1 MGELSVPLGDALG
14 ATLAYWTS
22 LGLVARIVVAA
33 PVILVTLITIFWIT
47 RGIAR
52 RFAPGL
58 RRVLVIL
65 TSLSIVFTI
74 VLGVWAHFLP
84 EPERVSFVLADQVV
98 RVGAALFGTLS
109 MLGAMALSLPR
120 ALDYLE
126 RRGFVSFV
134 AARHVRASKSGF
146 LTVISILSILGVCIS
161 SFALCIVVSIMGGF
175 GADLKNKILGNNAHI
190 SIDSPGAGSGDGS
203 PGSVAVLEPEP
214 TAATGEAPFGATLPW
229 DDLLREVRL
238 VPGVLAATPVV
249 TGEAMASSQSNTAG
263 VMLRGVETT
272 SIGSVIDLVKNI
284 EVGKFEYLADPSRID
299 EMADDAPI
307 WIGRGGH
314 RYLKGPR
321 AHPSADAASK
331 ASPSD
336 VARADNSLGLH
347 PPDAD
352 PAALDPVALDP
363 PELDPEV
370 AEVIKEEDTYPG
382 VVLGRELAKTLHV
395 YVGDE
400 ITLVSPIGD
409 LGPLGIMPRARRF
422 RVAAV
427 FYSGMYEYDS
437 SHAYITLPAAQ
448 RFLDRPGTISQIEV
462 KVENEDRAGEVRQ
475 RLSDKLDGQGLRIR
489 DWKEMNKGLF
499 SALELEKIV
508 TFIILSIAIVVGSFC
523 IICTLLLMVTE
534 KSKEIAILKATGASD
549 LGILKVFMTE
559 GLLIGGIGTV
569 FGVSTGLV
577 LCLGLLWFGVR
588 LDPDVYYVDRLP
600 INVDPADYAV
610 VAMCSLGITIAA
622 TIYPAV
628 AASRLRP
635 VEGIRYE

>member
-1 MGELSVPLGDALG
+1 MTELAALG
-14 ATLAYWTS
+14 NGLLLNFAALWEALSPRWRWS
-22 LGLVARIVVAA
+22 ALGVAA
-33 PVILVTLITIFWIT
+33 VIALSLLFLVTRRL
-47 RGIAR
+47 AR
-52 RFAPGL
+52 RAAKG
-58 RRVLVIL
+58 RQRVLVVL
-65 TSLSIVFTI
+65 TSLSVVVA
-74 VLGVWAHFLP
+74 VLFGVWAYLLP
-84 EPERVSFVLADQVV
+84 EPERVSFVLAHQLV
-98 RVGAALFGTLS
+98 RVGAALFGTIS
-109 MLGAMALSLPR
+109 MLSVMSLALPWV
-120 ALDYLE
+120 LDRLE
-126 RRGFVSFV
+126 RQSFVSFV

-146 LTVISILSILGVCIS
+146 LTVISILSIAGVAIS
-161 SFALCIVVSIMGGF
+161 SFALCAVVSIMGGF
-175 GADLKNKILGNNAHI
+175 GADLKHKILGNNAHI
-190 SIDSPGAGSGDGS
+190 SIDSLSSNADVDPLASKPPAGADSAPRLGDEVS
-203 PGSVAVLEPEP
+203 SDE
-214 TAATGEAPFGATLPW
+214 TGLGTGTW
-229 DDLLREVRL
+229 DDLLDKVRL

-263 VMLRGVETT
+263 VLIRGIDPD

-284 EVGKFEYLADPSRID
+284 EVGKFDYLSDPSRLGEMGED
-299 EMADDAPI
+299 EPI

-321 AHPSADAASK
+321 AHVTEDPDKKKAPAS
-331 ASPSD
+331 
-336 VARADNSLGLH
+336 
-347 PPDAD
+347 
-352 PAALDPVALDP
+352 ALDPD
-363 PELDPEV
+363 V
-370 AEVIKEEDTYPG
+370 AEVIREEDAYPG

-400 ITLVSPIGD
+400 ITLVSPVGD
-409 LGPLGIMPRARRF
+409 LGPMGVLPRVRKF

-437 SHAYITLPAAQ
+437 SHAYMTLPVAQ
-448 RFLDRPGTISQIEV
+448 SFLDRPGTISQIEV
-462 KVENEDRAGEVRQ
+462 KVEREDRSGEVRD
-475 RLSDKLDGQGLRIR
+475 RLLAELGDQQLRIR

-549 LGILKVFMTE
+549 IGILKVFMTE

-569 FGVSTGLV
+569 FGVITGLV
-577 LCLGLLWFGVR
+577 LCLGLLWSGVR

-600 INVDPADYAV
+600 INVDPLDYLV
-610 VAMCSLGITIAA
+610 VALCSLGITVLA
-622 TIYPAV
+622 TIYPAI

>member
-1 MGELSVPLGDALG
+1 
-14 ATLAYWTS
+14 
-22 LGLVARIVVAA
+22 
-33 PVILVTLITIFWIT
+33 
-47 RGIAR
+47 
-52 RFAPGL
+52 
-58 RRVLVIL
+58 
-65 TSLSIVFTI
+65 
-74 VLGVWAHFLP
+74 
-84 EPERVSFVLADQVV
+84 
-98 RVGAALFGTLS
+98 
-109 MLGAMALSLPR
+109 
-120 ALDYLE
+120 
-126 RRGFVSFV
+126 
-134 AARHVRASKSGF
+134 VRADKSGF
-146 LTVISILSILGVCIS
+146 LTVISILSIAGVFIS
-161 SFALCIVVSIMGGF
+161 SLALCAVVSIMGGF

-190 SIDSPGAGSGDGS
+190 SIDSVAVPSSGGDDAAPGAERAAGAAQ
-203 PGSVAVLEPEP
+203 PQ
-214 TAATGEAPFGATLPW
+214 TAPLGNLPW
-229 DDLLREVRL
+229 DDLLDKVRL
-238 VPGVLAATPVV
+238 VPGVVAATPVV

-263 VMLRGVETT
+263 VLIRGVDPT

-284 EVGKFEYLADPSRID
+284 EVGKFEYLADPSLIGEMD
-299 EMADDAPI
+299 EDEPI

-321 AHPSADAASK
+321 GREGVDTAKKGSKPDSAA
-331 ASPSD
+331 
-336 VARADNSLGLH
+336 
-347 PPDAD
+347 PD
-352 PAALDPVALDP
+352 
-363 PELDPEV
+363 LDPEV
-370 AEVIKEEDTYPG
+370 QGALRREEDALPA

-400 ITLVSPIGD
+400 ITLVSPVGD
-409 LGPLGIMPRARRF
+409 LGPMGVLPRARKF

-437 SHAYITLPAAQ
+437 SHAYMTLPAAQ
-448 RFLDRPGTISQIEV
+448 YFLDRPGTINQIEV
-462 KVENEDRAGEVRQ
+462 KVEREDNSTIIRD
-475 RLSDKLDGQGLRIR
+475 RLAAALADQNLRIR

-549 LGILKVFMTE
+549 VGILKVFMTE
-559 GLLIGGIGTV
+559 GLIIGGIGTV
-569 FGVSTGLV
+569 LGVVTGLV

-600 INVDPADYAV
+600 INVDPIDYLV
-610 VAMCSLGITIAA
+610 VAACSLGITIVA

>member
-1 MGELSVPLGDALG
+1 MTGGAIDGTELAGSAFDGQLVVHLADWWSSLGVGARIGIGGALG
-14 ATLAYWTS
+14 TI
-22 LGLVARIVVAA
+22 GLV
-33 PVILVTLITIFWIT
+33 LFGLLT
-47 RGIAR
+47 RKLAR
-52 RFAPGL
+52 RARKG
-58 RRVLVIL
+58 RQRVLVVVATVSVLL
-65 TSLSIVFTI
+65 TLL
-74 VLGVWAHFLP
+74 LGVWAYTLP
-84 EPERVSFVLADQVV
+84 EPERVSFVLADQIV
-98 RVGAALFGTLS
+98 RVGAALFGTISVLTV
-109 MLGAMALSLPR
+109 MVLSLPW
-120 ALDYLE
+120 ALDRLE
-126 RRGFVSFV
+126 RQGFVNFV
-134 AARHVRASKSGF
+134 AARHVRADKSGF
-146 LTVISILSILGVCIS
+146 LTVISILSISGVFIS
-161 SFALCIVVSIMGGF
+161 SLALCAVVSIMGGF

-190 SIDSPGAGSGDGS
+190 SIDGLNSGD
-203 PGSVAVLEPEP
+203 
-214 TAATGEAPFGATLPW
+214 AAPSQPDAADADGEQHAAPLGNLAW
-229 DDLLREVRL
+229 DDLLDKVRL
-238 VPGVLAATPVV
+238 VPGVVAATPVV

-263 VMLRGVETT
+263 VLIRGIEPT

-284 EVGKFEYLADPSRID
+284 EVGKFEYLTDPSLISDMSED
-299 EMADDAPI
+299 EPI

-321 AHPSADAASK
+321 GPALDKLKKPSK
-331 ASPSD
+331 AAPDLDPD
-336 VARADNSLGLH
+336 VL
-347 PPDAD
+347 
-352 PAALDPVALDP
+352 AALR
-363 PELDPEV
+363 E
-370 AEVIKEEDTYPG
+370 EEDELPG

-400 ITLVSPIGD
+400 ITLVSPVGE
-409 LGPLGIMPRARRF
+409 LGPMGILPRARKF

-437 SHAYITLPAAQ
+437 SHAYMTLPAAQ
-448 RFLDRPGTISQIEV
+448 SFLDRPGTINQIEV
-462 KVENEDRAGEVRQ
+462 KVEREDNSTVIRD
-475 RLSDKLDGQGLRIR
+475 RLAENLDGQGLRIR

-549 LGILKVFMTE
+549 VGILKVFMTE
-559 GLLIGGIGTV
+559 GLIIGGIGTV
-569 FGVSTGLV
+569 LGVVTGLA

-600 INVDPADYAV
+600 INVDPIDYLV
-610 VAMCSLGITIAA
+610 VAACSLGITIAA

>member
-1 MGELSVPLGDALG
+1 MTELAALG
-14 ATLAYWTS
+14 TLTFTRLTAWWDTLPFGPRLGVGGV
-22 LGLVARIVVAA
+22 LGLLALALLYFAIRKLARRARKGRQRLLVVVAC
-33 PVILVTLITIFWIT
+33 VSVVLTL
-47 RGIAR
+47 
-52 RFAPGL
+52 L
-58 RRVLVIL
+58 
-65 TSLSIVFTI
+65 
-74 VLGVWAHFLP
+74 LGTWAYLLP
-84 EPERVSFVLADQVV
+84 EPERVSFVLSDQIV
-98 RVGAALFGTLS
+98 RVGAASFGTISVLVG
-109 MLGAMALSLPR
+109 MVLALPW
-120 ALDYLE
+120 ALDRLE

-134 AARHVRASKSGF
+134 AARHVRADKSGF
-146 LTVISILSILGVCIS
+146 LTVISILSIAGVFIS
-161 SFALCIVVSIMGGF
+161 SLALCAVVSIMGGF

-190 SIDSPGAGSGDGS
+190 SVDGLNGELAPQAPGAAPSPAPLPAPGGDVTT
-203 PGSVAVLEPEP
+203 PGGDLA
-214 TAATGEAPFGATLPW
+214 W
-229 DDLLREVRL
+229 DDLLDRVRL
-238 VPGVLAATPVV
+238 VPGVVAATPVV

-263 VMLRGVETT
+263 VLIRGIEPT

-284 EVGKFEYLADPSRID
+284 EVGRFDYLSDPGLISAMPED
-299 EMADDAPI
+299 EPI

-321 AHPSADAASK
+321 GREGNETAIRGKKSPGKPAAD
-331 ASPSD
+331 
-336 VARADNSLGLH
+336 L
-347 PPDAD
+347 DAD
-352 PAALDPVALDP
+352 VLDVLRDEDD
-363 PELDPEV
+363 EL
-370 AEVIKEEDTYPG
+370 PG

-400 ITLVSPIGD
+400 ITLVSPVGD
-409 LGPLGIMPRARRF
+409 LGPMGVLPRARKF

-437 SHAYITLPAAQ
+437 SHAYLTLPVAQ
-448 RFLDRPGTISQIEV
+448 SFLDRPGTISQIEV
-462 KVENEDRAGEVRQ
+462 KVEREDRSTEIRDRLASALADQ
-475 RLSDKLDGQGLRIR
+475 RLRIR
-489 DWKEMNKGLF
+489 DWKEMNRGLF

-549 LGILKVFMTE
+549 VGILHVFMTE
-559 GLLIGGIGTV
+559 GLIIGGIGTV
-569 FGVSTGLV
+569 LGVVTGLV

-600 INVDPADYAV
+600 INVDPIDYLV
-610 VAMCSLGITIAA
+610 VAMCSLGITVAA

>member
-1 MGELSVPLGDALG
+1 MTALAALG
-14 ATLAYWTS
+14 GVARLTDVAGLTEWWSTLGVGPRFGVAGA
-22 LGLVARIVVAA
+22 LGLVG
-33 PVILVTLITIFWIT
+33 LVLLWLLT
-47 RGIAR
+47 RKLAR
-52 RFAPGL
+52 RARKG
-58 RRVLVIL
+58 RQRVLVVIACVSVVL
-65 TSLSIVFTI
+65 TLL
-74 VLGVWAHFLP
+74 LGIWAYTLP
-84 EPERVSFVLADQVV
+84 EPERVSFVLADQIV
-98 RVGAALFGTLS
+98 RVSAALFGTLS
-109 MLGAMALSLPR
+109 MLTVMVLSLPW
-120 ALDYLE
+120 ALDRLE
-126 RRGFVSFV
+126 RQGFVNFV
-134 AARHVRASKSGF
+134 AARHVRADKSGF
-146 LTVISILSILGVCIS
+146 LTVISILSISGVFIS
-161 SFALCIVVSIMGGF
+161 SLALCAVVSIMGGF

-190 SIDSPGAGSGDGS
+190 SVDGLNPVENGQPAKTTAGTGRAAPGDVPSP
-203 PGSVAVLEPEP
+203 
-214 TAATGEAPFGATLPW
+214 APQGTLPW
-229 DDLLREVRL
+229 DDLLDKVRL
-238 VPGVLAATPVV
+238 TPGVVAATPVV

-263 VMLRGVETT
+263 VLIRGIEPT

-284 EVGKFEYLADPSRID
+284 EVGRFEYLSDPSLLSEMNED
-299 EMADDAPI
+299 EPI

-321 AHPSADAASK
+321 
-331 ASPSD
+331 
-336 VARADNSLGLH
+336 G
-347 PPDAD
+347 
-352 PAALDPVALDP
+352 PAPVDKLKKPGAPATDLDPDVLDALRG
-363 PELDPEV
+363 
-370 AEVIKEEDTYPG
+370 EEDSLPA

-400 ITLVSPIGD
+400 ITLVSPVGD
-409 LGPLGIMPRARRF
+409 LGPMGVMPRARKF

-437 SHAYITLPAAQ
+437 SHAYMTLPAAQ
-448 RFLDRPGTISQIEV
+448 AFLDRPGTISQIEV
-462 KVENEDRAGEVRQ
+462 KVEREDRSTLIRDRLAEV
-475 RLSDKLDGQGLRIR
+475 LAGQGLRIR

-549 LGILKVFMTE
+549 VSILKVFMTE
-559 GLLIGGIGTV
+559 GLIIGGIGTV
-569 FGVSTGLV
+569 LGVVTGLV

-600 INVDPADYAV
+600 INVDPIDYLV
-610 VAMCSLGITIAA
+610 VAACSLGITIAA

>member
-1 MGELSVPLGDALG
+1 MTELAALG
-14 ATLAYWTS
+14 GDLLTS
-22 LGLVARIVVAA
+22 LWLFWSSLSLGPRIASAGAA
-33 PVILVTLITIFWIT
+33 AILLFGVLYFVTRRL
-47 RGIAR
+47 AR
-52 RFAPGL
+52 RARPG
-58 RRVLVIL
+58 RQRVLVVL
-65 TSLSIVFTI
+65 TMVSVTLAV
-74 VLGVWAHFLP
+74 VLGVWAYLLP
-84 EPERVSFVLADQVV
+84 EPERVSFVLTHQLV
-98 RVGAALFGTLS
+98 RVGAALLGTLS
-109 MLGAMALSLPR
+109 MLAVMSLALPWV
-120 ALDYLE
+120 LDRLE
-126 RRGFVSFV
+126 RQSFVSFV

-146 LTVISILSILGVCIS
+146 LTVISILSIAGVAIS
-161 SFALCIVVSIMGGF
+161 SFALCAVVSIMGGF

-190 SIDSPGAGSGDGS
+190 SIDGLSSNGAEGEPGA
-203 PGSVAVLEPEP
+203 
-214 TAATGEAPFGATLPW
+214 AASDAALGTINW
-229 DDLLREVRL
+229 DELLDKVRL

-263 VMLRGVETT
+263 VLLRGVETN

-284 EVGKFEYLADPSRID
+284 EVGSFDYLSEPAGLTEMSED
-299 EMADDAPI
+299 EPI

-321 AHPSADAASK
+321 GRGAPPDKKEAPEASADLD
-331 ASPSD
+331 PD
-336 VARADNSLGLH
+336 VAAVIRED
-347 PPDAD
+347 DAY
-352 PAALDPVALDP
+352 PA
-363 PELDPEV
+363 
-370 AEVIKEEDTYPG
+370 

-400 ITLVSPIGD
+400 ITLVSPVGD
-409 LGPLGIMPRARRF
+409 LGPMGVLPRARKF

-437 SHAYITLPAAQ
+437 SHAYLTLPVAQ
-448 RFLDRPGTISQIEV
+448 RFLDRPGVINQIEV
-462 KVENEDRAGEVRQ
+462 KVEREDQSGEVRDQ
-475 RLSDKLDGQGLRIR
+475 LARTLGAEDLRIR

-534 KSKEIAILKATGASD
+534 KSKEIAILKATGASNI
-549 LGILKVFMTE
+549 GILKVFMTE

-569 FGVSTGLV
+569 FGVVTGLV

-600 INVDPADYAV
+600 INVDPLDYLV
-610 VAMCSLGITIAA
+610 VALCSLGITIVA

-628 AASRLRP
+628 AASRLVP

>member
-1 MGELSVPLGDALG
+1 MSLLAALG
-14 ATLAYWTS
+14 GDT
-22 LGLVARIVVAA
+22 VARFWVWWTALPFGPKLGVGGAAAVVFGVAFF
-33 PVILVTLITIFWIT
+33 LVTRKFA
-47 RGIAR
+47 RGAR
-52 RFAPGL
+52 QGRQ
-58 RRVLVIL
+58 RVLVVIACVSVML
-65 TSLSIVFTI
+65 TAL
-74 VLGVWAHFLP
+74 LGAWAYMLP
-84 EPERVSFVLADQVV
+84 EPERVSFVLGDQIV
-98 RVGAALFGTLS
+98 RVSAALSGTVSVMVVMVL
-109 MLGAMALSLPR
+109 ALPW
-120 ALDYLE
+120 ALDRLE
-126 RRGFVSFV
+126 RQGFVNFV
-134 AARHVRASKSGF
+134 AARHVRADKSGF
-146 LTVISILSILGVCIS
+146 LTVISILSIAGVFIS
-161 SFALCIVVSIMGGF
+161 SLALCAVVSIMGGF

-190 SIDSPGAGSGDGS
+190 SIDGLNGSDSAAGASPDAIAPSTSPSPSDTPAPADAAGAD
-203 PGSVAVLEPEP
+203 VEH
-214 TAATGEAPFGATLPW
+214 AAPLGGIPW
-229 DDLLREVRL
+229 DDLLDKVRL
-238 VPGVLAATPVV
+238 VPGVVAATPVV

-263 VMLRGVETT
+263 VLIRGIEPT

-284 EVGKFEYLADPSRID
+284 EVGKFDYLSDPSQIGEMSED
-299 EMADDAPI
+299 EPI

-314 RYLKGPR
+314 RYLKGPKGR
-321 AHPSADAASK
+321 EGTETVKREGTEAGKAKKPSGK
-331 ASPSD
+331 
-336 VARADNSLGLH
+336 
-347 PPDAD
+347 PDAD
-352 PAALDPVALDP
+352 LDPDVLDALRGEAD
-363 PELDPEV
+363 ELP
-370 AEVIKEEDTYPG
+370 A

-400 ITLVSPIGD
+400 ITLVSPVGD
-409 LGPLGIMPRARRF
+409 LGPMGVLPRARKF

-437 SHAYITLPAAQ
+437 SHAYLTLPVAQ
-448 RFLDRPGTISQIEV
+448 AFLDRDGAISQIEV
-462 KVENEDRAGEVRQ
+462 KVEREDRSGMIRDRLAEA
-475 RLSDKLDGQGLRIR
+475 LSDQHLRIR

-549 LGILKVFMTE
+549 VSILKVFMTE
-559 GLLIGGIGTV
+559 GLIIGGIGTV
-569 FGVSTGLV
+569 LGVVTGLV

-600 INVDPADYAV
+600 INVDPIDYLV

>member
-1 MGELSVPLGDALG
+1 MTQLAALG
-14 ATLAYWTS
+14 GDTVARLVLWWSSLAFGAKLGVGGG
-22 LGLVARIVVAA
+22 LGLLGLTLFWLVTRNLARRARNGRQRLLVVVACVSVA
-33 PVILVTLITIFWIT
+33 LTL
-47 RGIAR
+47 
-52 RFAPGL
+52 L
-58 RRVLVIL
+58 
-65 TSLSIVFTI
+65 
-74 VLGVWAHFLP
+74 LGVWAYLLP
-84 EPERVSFVLADQVV
+84 EPERISFVLADQIV
-98 RVGAALFGTLS
+98 RVGAALFGTISILVV
-109 MLGAMALSLPR
+109 MVLALPW
-120 ALDYLE
+120 ALDRLE
-126 RRGFVSFV
+126 RQGFVNFV
-134 AARHVRASKSGF
+134 AARHVRADKSGF
-146 LTVISILSILGVCIS
+146 LTVISILSIAGVFIS
-161 SFALCIVVSIMGGF
+161 SLALCAVVSIMGGF

-190 SIDSPGAGSGDGS
+190 SIDGMGNDSGEPISPGDDPPGGERA
-203 PGSVAVLEPEP
+203 PGSDPP
-214 TAATGEAPFGATLPW
+214 HAPLGNLPW
-229 DDLLREVRL
+229 DDLLDRVRL
-238 VPGVLAATPVV
+238 VPGVVAATPVV

-263 VMLRGVETT
+263 VLIRGVEPT

-284 EVGKFEYLADPSRID
+284 EVGKFEYLSDPSLISEMD
-299 EMADDAPI
+299 EDEPI

-321 AHPSADAASK
+321 GREGMDAAK
-331 ASPSD
+331 PSN
-336 VARADNSLGLH
+336 AGAD
-347 PPDAD
+347 
-352 PAALDPVALDP
+352 
-363 PELDPEV
+363 LDPEV
-370 AEVIKEEDTYPG
+370 REVLRHEEDELPA

-400 ITLVSPIGD
+400 ITLVSPVGE
-409 LGPLGIMPRARRF
+409 LGPMGVLPRARKF

-437 SHAYITLPAAQ
+437 SHAYMTLPAAQ
-448 RFLDRPGTISQIEV
+448 DFLDRPGTINQIEV
-462 KVENEDRAGEVRQ
+462 KVEQEDRSTVIRD
-475 RLSDKLDGQGLRIR
+475 RLAEALADQGLRIR

-549 LGILKVFMTE
+549 VGILKVFMTE
-559 GLLIGGIGTV
+559 GLIIGGIGTV
-569 FGVSTGLV
+569 LGVVTGLV

-600 INVDPADYAV
+600 INVDPIDYLV
-610 VAMCSLGITIAA
+610 VAACSLGITIAA

>member
-1 MGELSVPLGDALG
+1 VSYLAALGGDAAQLLSARWG
-14 ATLAYWTS
+14 TLSPGLQIGLAVAAALLLLTISFFSSRRLARRARSGRQRFLIVTS
-22 LGLVARIVVAA
+22 SCSVVLALALGL
-33 PVILVTLITIFWIT
+33 
-47 RGIAR
+47 
-52 RFAPGL
+52 
-58 RRVLVIL
+58 
-65 TSLSIVFTI
+65 
-74 VLGVWAHFLP
+74 WAYSLP
-84 EPERVSFVLADQVV
+84 EPERVSFVLSHQVV

-109 MLGAMALSLPR
+109 MLSVMSLALPW
-120 ALDYLE
+120 ALDRLE

-146 LTVISILSILGVCIS
+146 LTVISILSIAGVAIS
-161 SFALCIVVSIMGGF
+161 SFALCAVVSIMGGF
-175 GADLKNKILGNNAHI
+175 GADLKHKILGNNAHI
-190 SIDSPGAGSGDGS
+190 SIDSLASHAGEAPGLAGAGSESELGHM
-203 PGSVAVLEPEP
+203 
-214 TAATGEAPFGATLPW
+214 PW
-229 DDLLREVRL
+229 DDLVDKVRL
-238 VPGVLAATPVV
+238 VPGVLAATPVM

-263 VMLRGVETT
+263 VLIRGVDPV

-284 EVGKFEYLADPSRID
+284 EVGKFEYLTEPERISEMGED
-299 EMADDAPI
+299 EPI

-314 RYLKGPR
+314 RYLNGPR
-321 AHPSADAASK
+321 AGH
-331 ASPSD
+331 
-336 VARADNSLGLH
+336 RADGDTAK
-347 PPDAD
+347 PDAD
-352 PAALDPVALDP
+352 GLDPD
-363 PELDPEV
+363 V
-370 AEVIKEEDTYPG
+370 AEVIQQQADVYPG

-400 ITLVSPIGD
+400 ITLVSPVGE
-409 LGPLGIMPRARRF
+409 LGPMGVLPRARKF

-437 SHAYITLPAAQ
+437 SHAYLRLDEAQ
-448 RFLDRPGTISQIEV
+448 RFLDRPGSISQIEI
-462 KVENEDRAGEVRQ
+462 KVEREDRAGEVRQ
-475 RLSDKLDGQGLRIR
+475 RLSAALDGQELRIR
-489 DWKEMNKGLF
+489 DWQELNKGLF

-549 LGILKVFMTE
+549 LGILEVFMSE

-569 FGVSTGLV
+569 FGVVTGLV

-600 INVDPADYAV
+600 INVDPIDYLV
-610 VAMCSLGITIAA
+610 VALCSLGITILA

>member
-1 MGELSVPLGDALG
+1 MNQLAALG
-14 ATLAYWTS
+14 GDSLARLLAWWGSLS
-22 LGLVARIVVAA
+22 LGPQLGIGGALGVLGLA
-33 PVILVTLITIFWIT
+33 LLYLLT
-47 RGIAR
+47 RKLAR
-52 RFAPGL
+52 RARKG
-58 RRVLVIL
+58 RQRVLVVVACVSVVL
-65 TSLSIVFTI
+65 ALL
-74 VLGVWAHFLP
+74 LGVWAYLLP
-84 EPERVSFVLADQVV
+84 EPERVSFVLAHQIV
-98 RVGAALFGTLS
+98 RVGAALLGTISVLVV
-109 MLGAMALSLPR
+109 MVLALPW
-120 ALDYLE
+120 ALDRLE
-126 RRGFVSFV
+126 GQGFVSFV
-134 AARHVRASKSGF
+134 AARHVRADKSGF
-146 LTVISILSILGVCIS
+146 LTVISILSIAGVFIS
-161 SFALCIVVSIMGGF
+161 SLALCAVVSIMGGF

-190 SIDSPGAGSGDGS
+190 SIDSVTADSSEGDLGSGPLSVDG
-203 PGSVAVLEPEP
+203 AQREPSLG
-214 TAATGEAPFGATLPW
+214 TIAW
-229 DDLLREVRL
+229 DDLLNKVRL
-238 VPGVLAATPVV
+238 VPGVVAATPVV

-263 VMLRGVETT
+263 VLIRGIEPD

-284 EVGKFEYLADPSRID
+284 EVGNFEYLSDPSLITEMGED
-299 EMADDAPI
+299 EPI

-321 AHPSADAASK
+321 S
-331 ASPSD
+331 
-336 VARADNSLGLH
+336 RAGVEQLKKNGE
-347 PPDAD
+347 AK
-352 PAALDPVALDP
+352 
-363 PELDPEV
+363 PELDSEV
-370 AEVIKEEDTYPG
+370 LAVIREEGSLPG

-400 ITLVSPIGD
+400 ITLVSPVGD
-409 LGPLGIMPRARRF
+409 LGPMGVLPRARKF

-437 SHAYITLPAAQ
+437 SHAYLTLPVAQ
-448 RFLDRPGTISQIEV
+448 AFLDRPGIISQVEV
-462 KVENEDRAGEVRQ
+462 KVAREDQSGEVRD
-475 RLSDKLDGQGLRIR
+475 RLASALGDQGLRIR

-549 LGILKVFMTE
+549 LEILKVFMTE

-569 FGVSTGLV
+569 LGVVTGLV

-600 INVDPADYAV
+600 INVDPIDYLV
-610 VAMCSLGITIAA
+610 VALCSLGITIAA